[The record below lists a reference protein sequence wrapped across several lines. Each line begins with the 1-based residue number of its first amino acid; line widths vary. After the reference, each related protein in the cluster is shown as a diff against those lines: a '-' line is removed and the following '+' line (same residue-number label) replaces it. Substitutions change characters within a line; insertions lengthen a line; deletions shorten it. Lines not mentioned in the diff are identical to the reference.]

1 MQNQKRQN
9 FRENVKLST
18 LTGKNVIR
26 RFIVLWIRLEIYQ

>member
-18 LTGKNVIR
+18 PTGKR
-26 RFIVLWIRLEIYQ
+26 RDPQVYCFMD